1 MTLRE
6 RFNSIPSIVKYPI
19 LVGLAILLILFVVF
33 KGQTTWNHIGNK
45 IFEWKIGR
53 KQEEV
58 NKDLADA
65 ARQKILLEQSLK
77 ELQQAKEEL
86 VTAKAETDR
95 LKGIFNDSS
104 KTSAAKVAEFKKAV
118 SDDPVHTPT
127 DNITTNDLCERAKV
141 IGASPATIATLCGQ

>member
-1 MTLRE
+1 MKE
-6 RFNSIPSIVKYPI
+6 FWNKIPALIKMPVLI
-19 LVGLAILLILFVVF
+19 GLAILILLFVVF
-33 KGQTTWNHIGNK
+33 KGQNAWNHVGNK

-58 NKDLADA
+58 NKDLTDA
-65 ARQKILLEQSLK
+65 ARQKVLLEQSLK

-86 VTAKAETDR
+86 ETAKSETDR

-104 KTSAAKVAEFKKAV
+104 KTSSEKVSEFKKAV
-118 SDDPVHTPT
+118 SDNPVRTPT

-141 IGASPATIATLCGQ
+141 IGASPGTIAALCGQ